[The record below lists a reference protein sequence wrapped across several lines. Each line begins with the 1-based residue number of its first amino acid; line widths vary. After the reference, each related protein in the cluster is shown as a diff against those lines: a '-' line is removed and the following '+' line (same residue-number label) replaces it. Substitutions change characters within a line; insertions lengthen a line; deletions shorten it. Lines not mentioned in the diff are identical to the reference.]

1 MARAEV
7 TGHGYELLGPGVLLG
22 FALREKGTWSHCMVQ
37 AAALGV
43 SLGVRPGSNSLAE
56 GATAGC

>member
-43 SLGVRPGSNSLAE
+43 SLGVRGGE
-56 GATAGC
+56 AGQQ